1 MKGRKKHNNTTFW
14 LIASWLVSPRGKKDG
29 HGNTVKTFLVR
40 KGGKITAGYRWLPLE
55 YHTQAAEQRSV
66 FGSLLVIAGHCWL

>member
-1 MKGRKKHNNTTFW
+1 MKGRKKHNNTTTFW

-40 KGGKITAGYRWLPLE
+40 KGGKITACYRWLPPE
-55 YHTQAAEQRSV
+55 YHTGTAEQRSV
-66 FGSLLVIAGHCWL
+66 AGHSCF